1 MKNYEELQFE
11 ITFFTEDVVTASQ
24 LGADNDVDADDIGI
38 VW

>member
-11 ITFFTEDVVTASQ
+11 ITFFTEDVVTTSPMSDGDTEQ
-24 LGADNDVDADDIGI
+24 DANGI